1 LLPSRTAAAAVALAL
16 LLPALAGAQDDGAKR
31 GPSTPA
37 ERKRA
42 VAVTRRLE
50 RDPLGKGA
58 DADRKWLLR
67 WIVEIPDIMVT
78 SCAGPLDALRDDRG
92 DRHGSELYV
101 QSVFGMAAFLIENP
115 KKKDDEVAVQTA
127 GIESVLAAYRS
138 ILKKEPKARWP
149 ELDDLLAAQ
158 KKGTLPKVVKD
169 EVDCKPQ
176 TEPTPPVDETI

>member
-1 LLPSRTAAAAVALAL
+1 MPLPRPVLAAAALAL
-16 LLPALAGAQDDGAKR
+16 LLPALAGAQDEQPKR
-31 GPSTPA
+31 GPSTAA

-42 VAVTRRLE
+42 VETTRRLE

-58 DADRKWLLR
+58 AADRKWLLQ

-78 SCAGPLDALRDDRG
+78 SCAGPLDPLRSDRA

-101 QSVFGMAAFLIENP
+101 QSVFGMAAFLIEHP

-138 ILKKEPKARWP
+138 VLKKEPKARWP
-149 ELDDLLAAQ
+149 ELDELLAAQ
-158 KKGTLPKVVKD
+158 KKGKLAQVVKD

-176 TEPTPPVDETI
+176 TEPTPPLDETI